1 MSACSEIKIYK
12 AKKTSLFRVKF
23 KNSLP
28 FAQEK
33 SLFSYLSNAFECTV
47 NTGLIPHFI
56 PSRRVHFTNDIQERT
71 KF

>member
-1 MSACSEIKIYK
+1 MSA
-12 AKKTSLFRVKF
+12 VKSKF
-23 KNSLP
+23 TKRRRLVFFELNLKNSLP

-33 SLFSYLSNAFECTV
+33 SFFSYLSNAFECTV

-56 PSRRVHFTNDIQERT
+56 PLRRTHFTNDIQERT